1 MWIAATLAAGIVVRH
16 ELDEV
21 FDSAIQETAQ
31 RVLPLAAMGII
42 AQDKSR
48 PAQRI
53 AGVRPHDEFLT
64 YLVRNGEGEILLQ
77 SHDAEPEIFP
87 QFSGAGFETTPTHRI
102 YTETAMR
109 GTIAIMVAEPLAHR
123 RKAAFEASA
132 ALALPLLGL
141 VPASLLGVWWLV
153 RVNMQPVRTFRE
165 QIELRGSGDLT
176 PVDAATLPSEIGSIA
191 DGVNRLM
198 ERLRRALEA
207 ERTFTANS
215 AHELRTPVAAAL
227 AQTQRLIA
235 EAPPGPLQERASQ
248 IEAALRSLARLSEKL
263 MQLAK
268 AEGGGLLS
276 GSPHDVVRLVR
287 LVAEDFLRTAEVSER
302 LHLSLPED
310 AVLSRMDPD
319 VFAIL
324 LRNLIEN
331 ALKHGAKSE
340 PVKVSLSSDGVLSVS
355 NSGPVIPAE
364 VLARLIRPFAR
375 GATPADGTGLGLAIA
390 NSIAAGAGARLELL
404 SPASG
409 AIDGF
414 EARVYLD
421 SISR

>member
-1 MWIAATLAAGIVVRH
+1 MKPQSLQLRLALSLALGVTVMWIAATLAGGFVVRH

-53 AGVRPHDEFLT
+53 AGVGPHDEFLT
-64 YLVRNGEGEILLQ
+64 YVVRNGEGEILLQ

-87 QFSGAGFETTPTHRI
+87 PYSGAGFETTPTHRI

-141 VPASLLGVWWLV
+141 VPASLLAVWWLV
-153 RVNMQPVRTFRE
+153 RVNMQPVRTLRA

-176 PVDAATLPSEIGSIA
+176 PVDAAMLPSEIGSIA

-235 EAPPGPLQERASQ
+235 EAPPGSVAGPRKPDRSRVAVTRPLER
-248 IEAALRSLARLSEKL
+248 
-263 MQLAK
+263 K
-268 AEGGGLLS
+268 AHATREGRG
-276 GSPHDVVRLVR
+276 RR
-287 LVAEDFLRTAEVSER
+287 A
-302 LHLSLPED
+302 
-310 AVLSRMDPD
+310 
-319 VFAIL
+319 
-324 LRNLIEN
+324 
-331 ALKHGAKSE
+331 
-340 PVKVSLSSDGVLSVS
+340 
-355 NSGPVIPAE
+355 
-364 VLARLIRPFAR
+364 LIRHP
-375 GATPADGTGLGLAIA
+375 P
-390 NSIAAGAGARLELL
+390 
-404 SPASG
+404 
-409 AIDGF
+409 
-414 EARVYLD
+414 
-421 SISR
+421 